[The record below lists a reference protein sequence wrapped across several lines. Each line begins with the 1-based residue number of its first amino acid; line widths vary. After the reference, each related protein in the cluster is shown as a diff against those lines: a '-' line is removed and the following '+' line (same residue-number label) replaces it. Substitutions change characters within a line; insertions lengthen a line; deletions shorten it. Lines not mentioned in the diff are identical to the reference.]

1 MYRAQAKNHALAA
14 VGDPEADLWADRVR
28 QRFRRD
34 SLLCDEYNNRL
45 ADGKWRGMMIQKH
58 IGYTSWNDDFPADR
72 LPELKHVAEA
82 PADGYT
88 FRDGNRLGYL
98 SMDAD
103 HYATAIAPQG
113 TAWTVYPD
121 MGRTRS
127 AIALTPYTQPT
138 DGASL
143 SYHIQLPDSVR
154 EVNVHVIVK
163 STLDFLN
170 QGGHQYE
177 VSLDDCP
184 SQRVNFNA
192 RLNEAPENIHSVY
205 YPTVARRVVENT
217 VKLPVSQ
224 RSVHELTLRPLS
236 PGIVF
241 EKIVVDYGGYRPQ
254 YLFGVESER

>member
-1 MYRAQAKNHALAA
+1 MNHALAA
-14 VGDPEADLWADRVR
+14 VGDPEANLWADRVR

-72 LPELKHVAEA
+72 LPSLKHVAAA

-103 HYATAIAPQG
+103 HYAKAVSSEG
-113 TAWTVYPD
+113 TAWTAYPD

-127 AIALTPYTQPT
+127 AIALTPYTLPV

-143 SYHIQLPDSVR
+143 TYRMLLPDDVR
-154 EVNVHVIVK
+154 EVSVHVVVK

-170 QGGHQYE
+170 QGGHEYE
-177 VSLDDCP
+177 VSLDGFP
-184 SQRVNFNA
+184 SERVNFNA

-217 VKLPVSQ
+217 VKLPVS
-224 RSVHELTLRPLS
+224 RRNIHELTLRPLA

-254 YLFGVESER
+254 YLFGAESDRLPKE

>member
-1 MYRAQAKNHALAA
+1 
-14 VGDPEADLWADRVR
+14 
-28 QRFRRD
+28 
-34 SLLCDEYNNRL
+34 
-45 ADGKWRGMMIQKH
+45 MMIQKH
-58 IGYTSWNDDFPADR
+58 IGYTTWNDDFPADR
-72 LPELKHVAEA
+72 LPALKYVAAA
-82 PADGYT
+82 PAEGYT
-88 FRDGNRLGYL
+88 FRDAGRLGYI

-103 HYATAIAPQG
+103 HYATAASSKG
-113 TAWTVYPD
+113 TSWTVYPD

-127 AIALTPYTQPT
+127 AVALTPYTQSV

-143 SYHIQLPDSVR
+143 TYRMHLPDSVR
-154 EVNVHVIVK
+154 EVSVHVIVK

-177 VSLDDCP
+177 VSLDESP

-224 RSVHELTLRPLS
+224 RSVHDLTLRPLS

-241 EKIVVDYGGYRPQ
+241 EKIVIDYGGYRPQ
-254 YLFGVESER
+254 YLFGEESERIVGE